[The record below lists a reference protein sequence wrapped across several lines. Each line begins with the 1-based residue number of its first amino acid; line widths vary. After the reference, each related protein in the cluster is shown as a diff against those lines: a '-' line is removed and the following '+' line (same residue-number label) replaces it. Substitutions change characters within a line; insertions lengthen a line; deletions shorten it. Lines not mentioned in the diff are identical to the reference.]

1 MSAPAD
7 DAILDRLP
15 HRDPFRF
22 LSEVTHLAAGV
33 GGAASWRVT
42 GNEAFFAGHFPGR
55 PLVPGVLIAEA
66 LAQLSGLVAFGDA
79 SAATLARTA
88 VLAHV
93 DVRFD
98 LAVAPPAVLEL
109 SSTLTRSLGNL
120 YLFDVSARLGDD
132 VVARGSL
139 ALSAPGG
146 PQA

>member
-1 MSAPAD
+1 MSAPVA

-22 LSEVTHLAAGV
+22 LSKVTRLAVGV
-33 GGAASWRVT
+33 EGAASWRVT
-42 GNEAFFAGHFPGR
+42 GNEAFLAGHFPGR

-66 LAQLSGLVAFGDA
+66 LAQLSGLVAFEDA
-79 SAATLARTA
+79 TAATPARTA
-88 VLAHV
+88 MLAHL

-98 LAVAPPAVLEL
+98 SAVAPPAVLAL
-109 SSTLTRSLGNL
+109 VSTLTRSLGNL

-139 ALSAPGG
+139 ALSAPGE
-146 PQA
+146 PRA

>member
-66 LAQLSGLVAFGDA
+66 LAQLSGLVA
-79 SAATLARTA
+79 SAATPARPA

-98 LAVAPPAVLEL
+98 SAVAPPAVLEL